1 MQSIYVNGDNTIAA
15 AKEDGWLI
23 ATELYPD
30 LQTQSA
36 ENWAKEY
43 YL

>member
-1 MQSIYVNGDNTIAA
+1 MQSMYINGDNTIAA

-23 ATELYPD
+23 AKELYPD

-36 ENWAKEY
+36 EDWARIY
-43 YL
+43 YS